1 MPIRKTD
8 KGWYWGSHGAY
19 PTKAQALAVARAAY
33 AHGYK
38 EEEQM
43 ANKTGEF
50 VGTMLHSAVITHI
63 MHLSVKG
70 TGSYAK
76 HKALQEY
83 YEGIPDLVDTVAES
97 IMGCY
102 GEIITGYPAMYG
114 SKESDPLSLML
125 SLRDYVVSAR
135 TEMPQ
140 ESQIQNEIDNIA
152 TLIDST
158 LYKLRFL
165 A

>member
-8 KGWYWGSHGAY
+8 KGWWWGSKGAY
-19 PTKAQALAVARAAY
+19 ATKAQALAVARAAY

-38 EEEQM
+38 EEAEM
-43 ANKTGEF
+43 TDRTAEF

-83 YEGIPDLVDTVAES
+83 YEEIPELVDTVAES
-97 IMGCY
+97 IQGCY

-114 SKESDPLSLML
+114 SNETDPLTYML
-125 SLRDYVVSAR
+125 KLRDYVVEAR
-135 TEMPQ
+135 QDMPQ
-140 ESQIQNEIDNIA
+140 ESQIQNEIDGIA

>member
-1 MPIRKTD
+1 MTD
-8 KGWYWGSHGAY
+8 RTA
-19 PTKAQALAVARAAY
+19 
-33 AHGYK
+33 
-38 EEEQM
+38 
-43 ANKTGEF
+43 EF

-83 YEGIPDLVDTVAES
+83 YEGIPDLVDSVAES

-102 GEIITGYPAMYG
+102 GEIITGYPVMYG
-114 SKESDPLSLML
+114 SNETDPLTYLL
-125 SLRDYVVSAR
+125 SLRDYVVDVR
-135 TEMPQ
+135 TELPQ

-152 TLIDST
+152 SLIDST
-158 LYKLRFL
+158 LYRLRFL

>member
-1 MPIRKTD
+1 MPIRKTSA
-8 KGWYWGSHGAY
+8 GWFWGSKGPFA
-19 PTKAQALAVARAAY
+19 TKAKAVSVGQA
-33 AHGYK
+33 AHASGFK
-38 EEEQM
+38 EEM
-43 ANKTGEF
+43 AMSDRTAEF
-50 VGTMLHSAVITHI
+50 VGTMLHTAVIAHI

-97 IMGCY
+97 IQGCY
-102 GEIITGYPAMYG
+102 GELISGYPAMYG
-114 SKESDPLSLML
+114 SNESDPLTYLVSI
-125 SLRDYVVSAR
+125 RDYVLDAR
-135 TEMPQ
+135 TDMPQ
-140 ESQIQNEIDNIA
+140 DSQIQNEIDNIA

-165 A
+165 Q

>member
-1 MPIRKTD
+1 MTD
-8 KGWYWGSHGAY
+8 RTA
-19 PTKAQALAVARAAY
+19 
-33 AHGYK
+33 
-38 EEEQM
+38 
-43 ANKTGEF
+43 EF

-83 YEGIPDLVDTVAES
+83 YEGIPDLVDSVAES

-152 TLIDST
+152 SLIDST
-158 LYKLRFL
+158 LYRLRFL